1 VTLADSMQFLARPVM
16 KGLCKYES
24 LVDGTLNLVDFAE
37 MNDWLDVQS
46 ENDARYADASRREQH
61 Q

>member
-1 VTLADSMQFLARPVM
+1 MQFLARPVM